1 MHEKERRRN
10 KNRNLTKKRLSVS
23 FFVLQAGQAVP
34 TEVRDRVRSEVR
46 AQWKRNVRVRIWK
59 RGLFFGLATAAMILL
74 LYSGA
79 LLMIARDIPHQNSG
93 QGFVENQAGSV
104 FSLPVERDNQRIQ
117 SLVRGEFVLTGSW
130 LESATN
136 GRVLLHLLNGATVR
150 MDTNTRFCLISES
163 SFILEQARFTLTRKA
178 PARS

>member
-1 MHEKERRRN
+1 MHEKEKEETKTGISRRKGSQSASSSCR
-10 KNRNLTKKRLSVS
+10 
-23 FFVLQAGQAVP
+23 AAPPVP

-79 LLMIARDIPHQNSG
+79 LLMIARDIPHQNGS
-93 QGFVENQAGSV
+93 QGFVQNQAGSV
-104 FSLPVERDNQRIQ
+104 SSLPVQRDNQRIQ

-150 MDTNTRFCLISES
+150 MEATR
-163 SFILEQARFTLTRKA
+163 
-178 PARS
+178 PASA